1 MQLGAAGQ
9 MMAKYFNRTLLILL
23 HPIFSIVSM
32 YEREKPTGMDQLHQL
47 LLSFQCQ
54 RVPFDLISRA
64 LEPKWSWS
72 ATGEIEQIYPH
83 EGGVPQWLLDLR
95 EAHQWPF
102 DHDEGA
108 AAPDHDGLRLV
119 NDCGI
124 RYFEVQPTDSLEA
137 DEYEQSQEAYASQC
151 IRIFNHAFPCRNTEV
166 LGEEVAARL
175 MPLAKV
181 FLLPLLAS
189 VSENDIQDWLL
200 PKER

>member
-1 MQLGAAGQ
+1 
-9 MMAKYFNRTLLILL
+9 
-23 HPIFSIVSM
+23 
-32 YEREKPTGMDQLHQL
+32 MDQLHQL
-47 LLSFQCQ
+47 LLSFQSQ

-64 LEPKWSWS
+64 SEPKLSWS
-72 ATGEIEQIYPH
+72 ATGEIEQIQPH

-108 AAPDHDGLRLV
+108 TNPDHDGLRLV
-119 NDCGI
+119 NDCGVW
-124 RYFEVQPTDSLEA
+124 YFEIQPTDSLDA
-137 DEYEQSQEAYASQC
+137 DEDEQSQELYASQC
-151 IRIFNHAFPCRNTEV
+151 ICIFNHAFPCRNTEV
-166 LGEEVAARL
+166 LGEEVSSRL